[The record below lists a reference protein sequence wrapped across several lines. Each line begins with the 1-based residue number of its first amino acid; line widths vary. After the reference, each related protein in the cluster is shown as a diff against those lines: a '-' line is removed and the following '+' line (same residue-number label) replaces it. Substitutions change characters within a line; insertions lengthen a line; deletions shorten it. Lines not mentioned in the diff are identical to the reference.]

1 MRFPV
6 SAITLALL
14 ATAAEAFTPQQ
25 NPYTASSKQTQT
37 AATATPTAPVVPAA
51 STAPTAPI
59 QPFQQPM
66 RSPQE
71 THALSMGQEFAR
83 ASSYSGNVVGYES
96 RKPHGYSRGLSGNS
110 MLSAL
115 EEMCDADKVNSVE
128 CRELMAKYGEA
139 RAAWP
144 GGMAQEFQRGRTA
157 QGTVG

>member
-6 SAITLALL
+6 SAVTLALVVT
-14 ATAAEAFTPQQ
+14 TAAAFTPQQ

-37 AATATPTAPVVPAA
+37 AATA
-51 STAPTAPI
+51 APTAPI
-59 QPFQQPM
+59 QPFQQPNL

-71 THALSMGQEFAR
+71 THTLSMGQEFAR
-83 ASSYSGNVVGYES
+83 ARSYSGNVVGYES
-96 RKPHGYSRGLSGNS
+96 RKPHGYPRAGVSGNS

-115 EEMCDADKVNSVE
+115 EEVCDADKVNSVE
-128 CRELMAKYGEA
+128 CRELMAKYGDA

>member
-6 SAITLALL
+6 SAVTLALL
-14 ATAAEAFTPQQ
+14 ATAAAAFTPQQ
-25 NPYTASSKQTQT
+25 NPYTSNIPNKEPQTPTQT
-37 AATATPTAPVVPAA
+37 AATATPTAPAA
-51 STAPTAPI
+51 TAAPI

-83 ASSYSGNVVGYES
+83 ARSYSGNVVGYES
-96 RKPHGYSRGLSGNS
+96 RKPHGYSRGVLGNS

-115 EEMCDADKVNSVE
+115 EEVCDADKVNSVE
-128 CRELMAKYGEA
+128 CRELMAKYGDA

>member
-6 SAITLALL
+6 SAVTLAVV
-14 ATAAEAFTPQQ
+14 ATAAVAFTPQQ

-37 AATATPTAPVVPAA
+37 AATA
-51 STAPTAPI
+51 APTAPI
-59 QPFQQPM
+59 QPFQQPNL

-71 THALSMGQEFAR
+71 THTLSMGQEFAR
-83 ASSYSGNVVGYES
+83 ARSYSGNVVGYES
-96 RKPHGYSRGLSGNS
+96 RKPHGYPRAGVSGNS

-115 EEMCDADKVNSVE
+115 EEVCDADKVNSVE
-128 CRELMAKYGEA
+128 CRELMAKYGDA

>member
-6 SAITLALL
+6 SAVTLALVV
-14 ATAAEAFTPQQ
+14 TAAAAFTPQQ

-37 AATATPTAPVVPAA
+37 AATAAPTAPVVP
-51 STAPTAPI
+51 SAPI
-59 QPFQQPM
+59 QPFQQPNL

-83 ASSYSGNVVGYES
+83 ARSYSGNVVGYES
-96 RKPHGYSRGLSGNS
+96 RKPHGYPRAGVSGNS

-115 EEMCDADKVNSVE
+115 EEVCDADKVNSVE
-128 CRELMAKYGEA
+128 CREMMAKYGDA

-144 GGMAQEFQRGRTA
+144 GGMAQEFQRGRTT